1 MEKKIFKLN
10 EKENTI
16 SFNVDKDHNMMVNAT
31 EMANIFG
38 KLVKDFMDNDGTQ
51 KFIQAC
57 LRKAKSEREKEE
69 NNNVNSDLNK
79 VISPFLNIKSEE
91 DLYTSKQKTGTWMHQ
106 ILAIKFAAW
115 LDPDFEV
122 WV

>member
-38 KLVKDFMDNDGTQ
+38 KLVKDFMDNDGTK

-69 NNNVNSDLNK
+69 KNNVNSDLKK
-79 VISPFLNIKSEE
+79 VISPFLNIESEE
-91 DLYTSKQKTGTWMHQ
+91 DLYTSKQKTGTFMHR
-106 ILAIKFAAW
+106 ILVLKFAA
-115 LDPDFEV
+115 
-122 WV
+122 